1 MGRLSSV
8 SKSVVGALGG
18 IALLAVTACSSG
30 STKPDSTV
38 KTTPEDITKG
48 QSAYMGRPVQV
59 SGIVS
64 EVYSKNSIAVGQGT
78 DKLIVVSPNSMLPF
92 VKRGDHVEVTGTLKQ
107 LTVANRINV
116 FGEES
121 NLIVSNA
128 NSQKVPALEV
138 YPNQIKVG

>member
-8 SKSVVGALGG
+8 SKSVVG

-30 STKPDSTV
+30 TKKPDATV
-38 KTTPEDITKG
+38 NTTPEDITKG

-64 EVYSKNSIAVGQGT
+64 EVYSKNSIAVGQGKE
-78 DKLIVVSPNSMLPF
+78 KLIVISPNSMLPF
-92 VKRGDHVEVTGTLKQ
+92 VKRGDHVEVTGILKQ
-107 LTVANRINV
+107 LTVANRVNV

-121 NLIVSNA
+121 DLIVSNA
-128 NSQKVPALEV
+128 NTEKLPALEV
-138 YPNQIKVG
+138 YPNQLKVG